1 MHPGMDEAGTVRRL
15 DGIRVLVVENDKDTL
30 EFLCHVL
37 AVEGAVF
44 VCVGS
49 GEEALVAIAQAP
61 PEVLLSDIS
70 MPDMDG
76 CELVRRV
83 RRLPPQQ
90 GGKVPA
96 AAITA
101 HAEGSSVLNVLEAGF
116 DLHVPK
122 PISPDQLVEVVLH
135 LAHRK
140 GA

>member
-1 MHPGMDEAGTVRRL
+1 MGSALECGWSSPSRPQRLYEGRPRRFLPRGAG
-15 DGIRVLVVENDKDTL
+15 
-30 EFLCHVL
+30 
-37 AVEGAVF
+37 VF

-61 PEVLLSDIS
+61 PDVLLSDIS

-76 CELVRRV
+76 CELLRRV
-83 RRLPPQQ
+83 RRLPPEQ

-101 HAEGSSVLNVLEAGF
+101 HAEGSSVLSVLEAGF

-122 PISPDQLVEVVLH
+122 PLSPDELVEVVLR